1 MNDSACNSEGSEL
14 ENLDSSKRNYTAF
27 EAAQRAKRYDTIVQ
41 LWCLNSETIEKAM
54 SLCRQRKCTDVE
66 KRALHHFRFSK
77 QRLLK
82 QLTLHGLSPEAEQTL
97 VQKELSQLAEAP
109 IVYPLHTEFGLLV
122 IELGVLTKK
131 EAVAN
136 YKERRR
142 LREAQVTTRLKRAVK
157 LYLQDIARVNRVA
170 E

>member
-1 MNDSACNSEGSEL
+1 MIKNN
-14 ENLDSSKRNYTAF
+14 AF
-27 EAAQRAKRYDTIVQ
+27 EAAQRDKRYDTIVQ
-41 LWCLNSETIEKAM
+41 LWCLNSETLEKAM

-66 KRALHHFRFSK
+66 KRALHHFRFFK

-82 QLTLHGLSPEAEQTL
+82 QIQQLTLQGLSLEAEQTL

-122 IELGVLTKK
+122 LELGVLPKK
-131 EAVAN
+131 EALAN

-142 LREAQVTTRLKRAVK
+142 LREARVTARLKQVVE
-157 LYLQDIARVNRVA
+157 LYRRGVARVNRVA